1 MQWLEILLRVSRE
14 QGEAMADILQSFGHQ
29 GVSITHE
36 GIPPDRYDDDEI
48 PPPPFVTVRVYIPDD
63 HRAPAAKAEI
73 EKELAPIGVAPV
85 YTLVDDQDWADAW
98 KKHYHPTR
106 IGRHLVVRPLWEEA
120 ADLREGDLVIALD
133 PGMAFGTGT
142 HPTTQLCLAAL
153 EDAVQPGLSVL
164 DLGCGSGILA
174 IAAAKLGAGKIL
186 AVDIDPIAVEATV
199 QNAAQNG
206 VSDSIIAQE
215 GGLETVIT
223 SARRFDILVANIL
236 ARTIIEMCHQ
246 FPLGDV
252 VRPGGKGIFSGIM
265 IAQVADVEAALQ
277 KVGLTLTRVR
287 QDGDWVALETQRPVS

>member
-1 MQWLEILLRVSRE
+1 MQWLEIMLRVPRE
-14 QGEAMADILQSFGHQ
+14 QGEAIADILQSFGHQ

-36 GIPPDRYDDDEI
+36 GIAPDRFDDDEL
-48 PPPPFVTVRVYIPDD
+48 PLPSVVAVRVYMPDD
-63 HRAPAAKAEI
+63 HRAPAAREQI
-73 EKELAPIGVAPV
+73 ERELEQLGVSPI

-106 IGRHLVVRPLWEEA
+106 IGRHIVIRPIWEEA
-120 ADLREGDLVIALD
+120 TDLQPEDIVVALD

-153 EDAVQPGLSVL
+153 EDAVKPGIMML

-174 IAAAKLGAGKIL
+174 ITAAKLGAGKIL
-186 AVDIDPIAVEATV
+186 AVDIDPIAIEATI
-199 QNAAQNG
+199 QNAEQNG
-206 VSDSIIAQE
+206 TSEKIVAQE
-215 GGLETVIT
+215 GDLQTVLT
-223 SARRFDILVANIL
+223 SARRFDVLVANIL

-246 FPLGDV
+246 YPLGDV
-252 VRPGGKGIFSGIM
+252 IRPGGIGIFSGIM

-287 QDGDWVALETQRPVS
+287 QDGDWVALEAIRPVE